1 MNNTKANE
9 LMTEFL
15 DTMCR
20 HIVTMCPENYKA
32 EFIKCLETNNAKR
45 AEEIIDEIMSIS

>member
-9 LMTEFL
+9 LMAEFL
-15 DTMCR
+15 D
-20 HIVTMCPENYKA
+20 TMCPENYKA

-45 AEEIIDEIMSIS
+45 AEEIIDEIMSLS